1 MEIGILAHP
10 PFRTAIFTAWLKG
23 ENFSGSDWQ
32 HFETAGDRGVIA
44 MKTIASPMSTRRVA
58 KFTRPAK
65 FSI

>member
-1 MEIGILAHP
+1 M
-10 PFRTAIFTAWLKG
+10 KG
-23 ENFSGSDWQ
+23 ENFSGSDWH